1 MNRYFEKLY
10 IQNKDLVYR
19 TAYSILKNES
29 DAEDVSAE
37 VFCKLYS
44 YLKANRNIRN
54 ISGWL
59 RITARTTSIDLLRRK
74 CSSGY
79 LIQSDLYEKD
89 FSDTVFD
96 RAFANQILDVL
107 YRKNPKWF
115 AYITM
120 HYLLEMSYSEIAEA
134 TGRTEASV
142 KNAVAR
148 TKKYIA
154 EYRKRFIMKE
164 DD

>member
-1 MNRYFEKLY
+1 
-10 IQNKDLVYR
+10 
-19 TAYSILKNES
+19 
-29 DAEDVSAE
+29 
-37 VFCKLYS
+37 
-44 YLKANRNIRN
+44 
-54 ISGWL
+54 
-59 RITARTTSIDLLRRK
+59 
-74 CSSGY
+74 
-79 LIQSDLYEKD
+79 
-89 FSDTVFD
+89 
-96 RAFANQILDVL
+96 
-107 YRKNPKWF
+107 
-115 AYITM
+115 M